1 MHLLLLGSL
10 GLLFREGLRGAR
22 VGIEVLGH
30 FLELGLGLFE
40 ELGAVVEFAVEL
52 DGRGGVVEA
61 GHLEE
66 LVVVVGVA

>member
-1 MHLLLLGSL
+1 M
-10 GLLFREGLRGAR
+10 
-22 VGIEVLGH
+22 GIEVLGH

-40 ELGAVVEFAVEL
+40 ELGAVVEFAVER

-66 LVVVVGVA
+66 LVVVVGVS